1 MTESYGG
8 LPVKDKGLASGLAKL
23 YDIKYT
29 YDDSY
34 EKLVDLLEKDVVF
47 SLHWGDEKNSAGK
60 YDANYSVLTSED
72 AKINFRWAGAWY
84 EAGEKAGIK
93 HTQKYVRNPLL
104 MYYYQENFMRN
115 HAIFA
120 AVIFLFVMVSLYSDH
135 AKTKKARSLAL
146 DDEKERIENVLKK
159 TPEKRILTPKR
170 KNKSRVNQKSKKSK
184 KFKRKRR

>member
-1 MTESYGG
+1 
-8 LPVKDKGLASGLAKL
+8 
-23 YDIKYT
+23 
-29 YDDSY
+29 
-34 EKLVDLLEKDVVF
+34 
-47 SLHWGDEKNSAGK
+47 
-60 YDANYSVLTSED
+60 
-72 AKINFRWAGAWY
+72 
-84 EAGEKAGIK
+84 
-93 HTQKYVRNPLL
+93 
-104 MYYYQENFMRN
+104 MRN

-184 KFKRKRR
+184 NFKRKRR

>member
-60 YDANYSVLTSED
+60 TSKIASYGQVQPRTRLRHPPQNPGSQCTTLTLNRCGSRRGPALPWSAED
-72 AKINFRWAGAWY
+72 RKRLSRV
-84 EAGEKAGIK
+84 IK
-93 HTQKYVRNPLL
+93 RLGVR
-104 MYYYQENFMRN
+104 
-115 HAIFA
+115 
-120 AVIFLFVMVSLYSDH
+120 
-135 AKTKKARSLAL
+135 ARS
-146 DDEKERIENVLKK
+146 
-159 TPEKRILTPKR
+159 
-170 KNKSRVNQKSKKSK
+170 
-184 KFKRKRR
+184 